1 VEAFLIIWLILINVI
16 AFYMMGI
23 DKSKARRNKRRI
35 SEAALFTA
43 AIIGGGVGAFLG
55 MQVFRHKTK
64 HTKFVIGIPFIMV
77 VQIVLMFW
85 LWLR

>member
-1 VEAFLIIWLILINVI
+1 MEAFLIIWLILINVI